1 MAGIHSRRQNLG
13 QGMAQWQVQVTHLP
27 DVSNCQPNADDAG
40 SAAWPARRRPAEH
53 LGTVR
58 AEASERL
65 ARRGKDGHGH
75 ATLGLPNGGS
85 RMAFG
90 SRSVTTARP
99 GHGRLSGRSAARRM
113 QAAVRVSGGPGD
125 GAPGLAI
132 GPCLTPGCAQPGTPA
147 RAAAIARS
155 SKPRMSVMR
164 SPLTVSTCQ
173 RLAVPPPSRAAG
185 VPVTSSPTR
194 SVPGPA
200 VTSVTTARAPVARAP
215 AH

>member
-113 QAAVRVSGGPGD
+113 QAAVRVSGRPGD
-125 GAPGLAI
+125 GAPDLGYRPA
-132 GPCLTPGCAQPGTPA
+132 PGA
-147 RAAAIARS
+147 RAALRQARRLLARRAERPGAGRS
-155 SKPRMSVMR
+155 SPCAATGSPTSAASATGRKPRPGQACLPER
-164 SPLTVSTCQ
+164 SPAS
-173 RLAVPPPSRAAG
+173 
-185 VPVTSSPTR
+185 
-194 SVPGPA
+194 
-200 VTSVTTARAPVARAP
+200 
-215 AH
+215 